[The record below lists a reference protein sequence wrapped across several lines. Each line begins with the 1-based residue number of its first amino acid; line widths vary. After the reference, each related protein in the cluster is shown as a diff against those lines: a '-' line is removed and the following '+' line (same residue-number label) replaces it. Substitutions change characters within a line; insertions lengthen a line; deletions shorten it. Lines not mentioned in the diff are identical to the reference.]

1 VKAILEL
8 NGIYVDKF
16 YYKTASGTVTM
27 AVLVLGDL
35 TQIEV
40 IFKLTI
46 FTAKL
51 TVTALYMPW
60 ETYHI
65 KLVFTLVNFTVKLT
79 L

>member
-1 VKAILEL
+1 
-8 NGIYVDKF
+8 
-16 YYKTASGTVTM
+16 M

-60 ETYHI
+60 ETYDI
-65 KLVFTLVNFTVKLT
+65 KLVFTLANFTVKLT